1 MKKNL
6 FVLFVSLLAACTPT
20 TNRNDAVIKFNQ
32 SEYDFG
38 TLAFNAKAETAFGFS
53 NPGKSPLIITNV
65 ETSCGCT
72 VPDWPKEPVKAGKAE
87 KIKIKYD
94 TSHPG
99 HFSKTITVFF
109 NGPESPQILVI
120 KGDVEYPDDQAT
132 KSQTTK

>member
-6 FVLFVSLLAACTPT
+6 FVLFVSLLVACNAI

-32 SEYDFG
+32 TDYDFG
-38 TLAFNAKAETAFGFS
+38 TLAFNAKAETAFEFS
-53 NPGKSPLIITNV
+53 NAGKSPLIITDV
-65 ETSCGCT
+65 QTSCGCT

-99 HFSKTITVFF
+99 HFNKTITVFF
-109 NGPESPQILVI
+109 NGSESPVTLVI
-120 KGDVEYPDDQAT
+120 KGDVEYPDET
-132 KSQTTK
+132 KNVISTH